1 MNDLT
6 AYVMRQREW
15 SLKTFG
21 PGARANAVVD
31 HITKEL
37 DEIREAPDDLTEW
50 IDVIILALD
59 GAWRCCEAT
68 NRPLT
73 DINETLILKQL
84 INQSRDWP
92 DWRESDP
99 DKAITHVKGV

>member
-68 NRPLT
+68 NRPLS
-73 DINETLILKQL
+73 DINETLIIKQL
-84 INQSRDWP
+84 INQSREWP
-92 DWRESDP
+92 DWRDSDL
-99 DKAITHVKGV
+99 DKAITHVKEV